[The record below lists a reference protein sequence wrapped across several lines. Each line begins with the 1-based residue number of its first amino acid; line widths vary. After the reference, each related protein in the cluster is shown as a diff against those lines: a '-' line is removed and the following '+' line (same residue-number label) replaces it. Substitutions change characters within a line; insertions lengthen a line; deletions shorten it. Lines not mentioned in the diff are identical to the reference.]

1 MRDEPAKGKPPLRNR
16 FAGLSPA
23 QQQAALAALTLK
35 KDETTFWS
43 VVRGLLPK
51 AAIWLVIAL
60 VLWGIAAAV
69 T

>member
-1 MRDEPAKGKPPLRNR
+1 MNSEPAKPKTLRNR

-35 KDETTFWS
+35 ADDTTFWS
-43 VVRGLLPK
+43 VLRSLLPK
-51 AAIWLVIAL
+51 AALWLGIAL
-60 VLWGIAAAV
+60 VLSGIAAIV

>member
-1 MRDEPAKGKPPLRNR
+1 MNSEPAKTRVTRNR

-43 VVRGLLPK
+43 VLRGLLPH
-51 AAIWLVIAL
+51 AAIWIVIAL
-60 VLWGIAAAV
+60 ILWGSAIVV

>member
-1 MRDEPAKGKPPLRNR
+1 MNSEPAKPKATRNR

-35 KDETTFWS
+35 KDEITFWG
-43 VVRGLLPK
+43 VTRRLLPQ
-51 AAIWLVIAL
+51 AVIWLGIAVALWAVAAL
-60 VLWGIAAAV
+60 V

>member
-1 MRDEPAKGKPPLRNR
+1 MTKAVRNR

-23 QQQAALAALTLK
+23 QQRAALAALTLR
-35 KDETTFWS
+35 KDEVTFWS
-43 VVRGLLPK
+43 VTRRLLPQ

-60 VLWGIAAAV
+60 VLWGIAAVV